1 MVFFRF
7 QQSALTNI
15 RKCDTMKQNILL
27 FTKLFPIVLLFALQL
42 CLSSCGSKPEAPAA
56 SGSAKE
62 YEIKGK
68 VVSVNKSDRKVTV
81 DHEEIPGYM
90 EKMTMEFNLYD
101 DWVYSELAPGA
112 IIQATL
118 VVDGERS
125 WLKNPV
131 VTKITDPSQVG
142 RSEESGIEP
151 DPGTEVPNFALVN
164 QNGRKINFKQYR
176 GRALLVTFIYTR
188 CPLPDYCPLMSQN
201 FAQINRDLAKNTAMK
216 EKTHLLSISI
226 DPDYDKP
233 QVLREYGAR
242 YIGSKTSDAFKQWEF
257 ASGSPEQIKD
267 VAVFFG
273 LNYWPEKGQV
283 IHGLRTALV
292 TSDGK
297 VFKVYRG
304 NDWKPEEVLKD
315 IEKLQFAG

>member
-1 MVFFRF
+1 
-7 QQSALTNI
+7 
-15 RKCDTMKQNILL
+15 MKQNTLSFIKFFPVVLLL
-27 FTKLFPIVLLFALQL
+27 FLQL
-42 CLSSCGSKPEAPAA
+42 CISSCSSKTEAPAA

-62 YEIKGK
+62 YAIKGK
-68 VVSVNKSDRKVTV
+68 VVSVNKSDHKVTI

-118 VVDGERS
+118 VVDGDRS
-125 WLKNPV
+125 WLKDPV
-131 VTKITDPSQVG
+131 VTKITDPSRVG

-151 DPGTEVPNFALVN
+151 DPGTQVPDFALVN
-164 QNGRKINFKQYR
+164 QNGRKVNFKQYR

-201 FAQINRDLAKNTAMK
+201 LAQISRDLGKNPALK
-216 EKTHLLSISI
+216 DRTHMLSISI

-233 QVLREYGAR
+233 EVLREYGSR
-242 YIGSKTSDAFKQWEF
+242 YTGSNKSDAFKQWEF
-257 ASGSPEQIKD
+257 ASGSPEQVKE

-273 LNYWPEKGQV
+273 LNYWPEKDQV
-283 IHGLRTALV
+283 IHGLRTALI
-292 TSDGK
+292 TPDGK

-304 NDWKPEEVLKD
+304 NDWMPEEVLKD
-315 IEKLQFAG
+315 VEKMQSAG